1 MRPAARELLPYLVA
15 FVVYL
20 AIGISVP
27 EFMLSWPVAVCY
39 LLITVFVVPALLRI
53 FR

>member
-1 MRPAARELLPYLVA
+1 MRPALRELLPYLVA

-20 AIGISVP
+20 AIGITVP
-27 EFMLSWPVAVCY
+27 EFMLSWPIAVGY
-39 LLITVFVVPALLRI
+39 LLITAFAVPALLRR